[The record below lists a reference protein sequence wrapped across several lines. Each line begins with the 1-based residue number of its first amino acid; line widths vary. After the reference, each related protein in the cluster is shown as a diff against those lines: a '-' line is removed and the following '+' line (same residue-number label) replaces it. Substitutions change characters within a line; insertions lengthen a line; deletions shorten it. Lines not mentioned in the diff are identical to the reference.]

1 MGAGFAVSD
10 YWLCFSS
17 EIMAVQ
23 KKRLKKLTK
32 PNQQQ
37 QFLRGL
43 LTGLLGLTVLA
54 VVFIAGYFIGQWR
67 LKKSQFCFPPSQL
80 PRPLRRV
87 MEETLGPNF
96 LPRWQDRVVIGEVE
110 GISQTK
116 LVLATKDGQREIEL
130 TPQTRYFNGR
140 RPARRV
146 EIDPGE
152 TVSVLLDQTKRTA
165 QAVIIVR
172 SFQ

>member
-1 MGAGFAVSD
+1 
-10 YWLCFSS
+10 
-17 EIMAVQ
+17 MAAQ
-23 KKRLKKLTK
+23 KKRLKKSS
-32 PNQQQ
+32 QRQ

-43 LTGLLGLTVLA
+43 LIGLLGLTVLV

-67 LKKSQFCFPPSQL
+67 LKKTQFCFPPSQL

-87 MEETLGPNF
+87 MEATLGPDF
-96 LPRWQDRVVIGEVE
+96 LPRWQGRAVIGEVE
-110 GISQTK
+110 SISQTK

-130 TPQTRYFNGR
+130 TPQTRYFHGR

-152 TVSVLLDQTKRTA
+152 TVAVLLDQSKRTA
-165 QAVIIVR
+165 QAVMIVR